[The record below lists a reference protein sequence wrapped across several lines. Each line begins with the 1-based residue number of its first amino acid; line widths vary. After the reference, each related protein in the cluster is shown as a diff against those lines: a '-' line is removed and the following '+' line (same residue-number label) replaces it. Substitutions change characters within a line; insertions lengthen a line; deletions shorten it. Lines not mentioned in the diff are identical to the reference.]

1 LADSVNRPLDLRE
14 VLVSHAQLFDWIDFA
29 SGETYG

>member
-1 LADSVNRPLDLRE
+1 LDLRE